1 MKIYYYINPL
11 TNRTIKS
18 SGKVYKSLKE
28 KNYHL
33 QKDKCLYN
41 SKYAEKC
48 MNRLVKKYPEFKN
61 QVSPIPPTKLD
72 IDQSDIKINS
82 IDELNY
88 INFIK
93 KKYPYI
99 LKDPLNTHLTET
111 YNAKKKI
118 HTQIPVGFIVDT
130 DHIIGYIDITGHV
143 RKFKESIVLDET
155 FVNFPF
161 IITLNEEDE
170 THLVNMVQ
178 QGIITDPTP
187 FLPKYVDHSIN
198 YQNELNKQI
207 ETTKQQL
214 TTKFNT
220 VLQERLHQLE
230 QQLTNKYTELS
241 NKKIQQLE
249 KKHQKNIETY
259 IQELNILK
267 QKEPIIDTTLV
278 TDLQKQIQEKQEQL
292 SKLQSEHNN
301 DLERLQS
308 QYNSQII
315 EHEKELKQAQDELK
329 KEHDLM
335 IKNKEEEYLTTI
347 NQLKKELSKIS
358 TAPLPIPIPT
368 PTIPTTQTTQND
380 KNLQEIEELKKIISQ
395 REQELEQFKQQANK
409 EKDDLEKELKEQSL
423 ITLNE
428 TKEQLSQEYEQKL
441 SEKQQEFNKS
451 ISELE
456 DTISQLKKELN
467 DTKLELENTKK
478 EFQQKESERIQELE
492 QEKQKLDEEY
502 KQLLYDEKEKMKN
515 MYDTTLAKSLM
526 EREEVLKKEYNDI
539 AETKINKLREQFEK
553 NMMEQ
558 KEKDKQEESSL
569 NKTFEELK
577 KDYDILITKHS
588 DEIIL
593 VKKQYTDKLDQ
604 IKKSYTNTLNYI
616 VEKQSQCRQKIIS
629 EKQDIINAIRKYKSQ
644 LDEFI
649 QQQLKGNKLNNKKI
663 QQIHQLVKQEK
674 GIIQKRLTELLQS
687 KIVAPQITT
696 AAMSTISDSV
706 LSDKDDQIKKQNNEI
721 KLLNKTIIDLQN
733 EIDKIQITKK
743 QVEQTLIMKFKSSCV
758 DKITKEKTQILDA
771 IDQYNKKW
779 LEYINTEKG
788 NHKKYK
794 SNLKSQLQIILKKIK
809 ELIQYKNDVFEKMKK
824 ELKNQKEEEIKKLK
838 SQLSKSG
845 LKESELRDAIAQ
857 AEKDANKKYSIILSA
872 KEKEYSDV
880 IDNLQFEKSS
890 IEQLN
895 TSLKNEN
902 ETLKKEQELLKKN
915 KGNLNEEY
923 MSLKQESD
931 NLKSES
937 DNLKSERDNLK
948 SERDNLKSESD
959 ELRKNTGSLQKE
971 YDELKSER
979 ENLRSERDILKKEHD
994 ELTSEYTSL
1003 QSEQENLKNENQD
1016 LKKAHEELMNELKD
1030 LIKVKEE
1037 EMEKIRKNELKAQ
1050 EELDKLK
1057 REFDDNLKEIELK
1070 IKKTFTDQMLE
1081 ASERFKKDSDI
1092 KENQYNSQIELKN
1105 KQISELK
1112 DELEKVRKLLEENS
1126 KQTKVTLQIDTD
1138 SCFKIINN
1146 FAVVNNVFN
1155 RKLEIIGKL
1164 QNIIDKNTLEIEAK
1178 QLNILHNKFE
1188 NVKNEIVKYI
1198 QFLDLEKYLNDPN
1211 MEYFKSKSTLNKISP
1226 DYCNE
1231 LENLSIYWNENK
1243 DAFREQDHIL
1253 TNIYED
1259 LSGAVRVYIKIKPL
1273 LQNQTQAIQLKIND
1287 TNTRI
1292 TVSDQ
1297 NETKSYGDFYNIYEP
1312 EYTNVDMFTG
1322 NVTGIESKN
1331 LNVEVDTI
1339 DGSSH
1344 KALYNTFKQVQDGYS
1359 IVFFG
1364 YGVSGSGKTRV
1375 LLGDQNTPGIIH
1387 YGLSNLPNI
1396 KKISVK
1402 NIFEQYIYKFSP
1414 NTNNISGKIHHLY
1427 GFISELKTHSIDEVN
1442 DFLTFMVEKNFE
1454 GDLDNFNI
1462 KYITDMFNIIEKYRI
1477 QQHRIKKTPNNPVS
1491 SRSHLFITFEIE
1503 FTTGKVGH
1511 ITMVDA
1517 AGREDPKYIFDVFI
1531 GNPKTSITSLLSAYG
1546 TDAKS
1551 VEAVEKYMRPELK
1564 NEYQPDQ
1571 IFEILKESYYITE
1584 TLNHLV
1590 YFFNT
1595 KNHIKTK
1602 IVTQKG
1608 GDKYST
1614 SNYFVSPLSELK
1626 ISDIKTYNNCLTLPI
1641 MEYLEFKNNKVVEFK
1656 PNKYVMIVCIRQDQM
1671 NTAFSSLDFAQSIK
1685 ST

>member
-1 MKIYYYINPL
+1 
-11 TNRTIKS
+11 
-18 SGKVYKSLKE
+18 
-28 KNYHL
+28 
-33 QKDKCLYN
+33 
-41 SKYAEKC
+41 
-48 MNRLVKKYPEFKN
+48 
-61 QVSPIPPTKLD
+61 
-72 IDQSDIKINS
+72 
-82 IDELNY
+82 
-88 INFIK
+88 
-93 KKYPYI
+93 
-99 LKDPLNTHLTET
+99 
-111 YNAKKKI
+111 
-118 HTQIPVGFIVDT
+118 
-130 DHIIGYIDITGHV
+130 
-143 RKFKESIVLDET
+143 
-155 FVNFPF
+155 
-161 IITLNEEDE
+161 
-170 THLVNMVQ
+170 
-178 QGIITDPTP
+178 
-187 FLPKYVDHSIN
+187 
-198 YQNELNKQI
+198 
-207 ETTKQQL
+207 
-214 TTKFNT
+214 
-220 VLQERLHQLE
+220 
-230 QQLTNKYTELS
+230 
-241 NKKIQQLE
+241 
-249 KKHQKNIETY
+249 
-259 IQELNILK
+259 
-267 QKEPIIDTTLV
+267 
-278 TDLQKQIQEKQEQL
+278 
-292 SKLQSEHNN
+292 
-301 DLERLQS
+301 
-308 QYNSQII
+308 
-315 EHEKELKQAQDELK
+315 
-329 KEHDLM
+329 
-335 IKNKEEEYLTTI
+335 
-347 NQLKKELSKIS
+347 
-358 TAPLPIPIPT
+358 
-368 PTIPTTQTTQND
+368 
-380 KNLQEIEELKKIISQ
+380 
-395 REQELEQFKQQANK
+395 
-409 EKDDLEKELKEQSL
+409 
-423 ITLNE
+423 
-428 TKEQLSQEYEQKL
+428 
-441 SEKQQEFNKS
+441 
-451 ISELE
+451 
-456 DTISQLKKELN
+456 
-467 DTKLELENTKK
+467 
-478 EFQQKESERIQELE
+478 
-492 QEKQKLDEEY
+492 
-502 KQLLYDEKEKMKN
+502 
-515 MYDTTLAKSLM
+515 
-526 EREEVLKKEYNDI
+526 
-539 AETKINKLREQFEK
+539 
-553 NMMEQ
+553 
-558 KEKDKQEESSL
+558 
-569 NKTFEELK
+569 
-577 KDYDILITKHS
+577 
-588 DEIIL
+588 
-593 VKKQYTDKLDQ
+593 
-604 IKKSYTNTLNYI
+604 
-616 VEKQSQCRQKIIS
+616 
-629 EKQDIINAIRKYKSQ
+629 
-644 LDEFI
+644 
-649 QQQLKGNKLNNKKI
+649 
-663 QQIHQLVKQEK
+663 
-674 GIIQKRLTELLQS
+674 
-687 KIVAPQITT
+687 
-696 AAMSTISDSV
+696 
-706 LSDKDDQIKKQNNEI
+706 
-721 KLLNKTIIDLQN
+721 LNKTIIDLQN

-857 AEKDANKKYSIILSA
+857 AEKDANIKYSIILSA

-931 NLKSES
+931 NFKSERDNLKSERDNLKSES
-937 DNLKSERDNLK
+937 DKLKSEHDKLKSESDNLKSERDNLKSEHDNLKSERDNLK
-948 SERDNLKSESD
+948 SERDNLKSEGDNLKSERDNLKSEGDNLKSEGD

-979 ENLRSERDILKKEHD
+979 DNLRSERENLRSEHD

-1178 QLNILHNKFE
+1178 QLNILRNKFE

-1297 NETKSYGDFYNIYEP
+1297 NETKNYGDFYNIYEP

-1671 NTAFSSLDFAQSIK
+1671 NTAFTSLDFAQSIK